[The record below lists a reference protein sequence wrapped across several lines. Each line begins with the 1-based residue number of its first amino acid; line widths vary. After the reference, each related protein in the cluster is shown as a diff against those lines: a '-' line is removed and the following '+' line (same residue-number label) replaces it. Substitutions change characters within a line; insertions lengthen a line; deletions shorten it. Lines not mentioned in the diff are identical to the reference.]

1 MLRVNTNLITLI
13 VTSLVILLI
22 LNFTIPNILLPYVK
36 HHQSHPKDGIE
47 KLSFGQKFLHL
58 MYFFAKAPLL
68 SSLVLVVLCG
78 VSIFLGSIIKIR
90 PSTIKSIGN

>member
-13 VTSLVILLI
+13 ITSLVILLI

-47 KLSFGQKFLHL
+47 NLSFGQKFLHL
-58 MYFFAKAPLL
+58 MYFLAKAPLL
-68 SSLVLVVLCG
+68 SGLVLLVMCG
-78 VSIFLGSIIKIR
+78 LSIFLGSLIKIR
-90 PSTIKSIGN
+90 PATLKSIGN

>member
-13 VTSLVILLI
+13 ITSVVILLI

-36 HHQSHPKDGIE
+36 HNQSHPKDGIE
-47 KLSFGQKFLHL
+47 NLSFKDKFLHL
-58 MYFFAKAPLL
+58 MYFLAKAPIL
-68 SSLVLVVLCG
+68 SSLVLVIMCG
-78 VSIFLGSIIKIR
+78 ISIFLGSLIKIR